1 MPYANRED
9 YNRARR
15 RWRAQRAR
23 HSSVANAAVAYPP
36 ESRQAE
42 PMVMPPATAQEPYQ
56 PILRDFDGQVWD
68 GIPLHEPIAYRAPID
83 LEAMGVPS
91 AAALTNGLFLT
102 VAAIALG
109 AVLLFKLLS
118 KGASDSLGSCRE
130 AIGESVYIHEWI
142 PKARL

>member
-15 RWRAQRAR
+15 KWRAQRAR

-36 ESRQAE
+36 ESR
-42 PMVMPPATAQEPYQ
+42 PAQEPYQ

-118 KGASDSLGSCRE
+118 KGASDSLSSCRE
-130 AIGESVYIHEWI
+130 AIGESVHIHEWI